1 MCGRE
6 EEGGG
11 EMEVMGGGEVRRG
24 RREWWVRG
32 VEREVQWEEAERG
45 RSK

>member
-6 EEGGG
+6 EE
-11 EMEVMGGGEVRRG
+11 GGGEVRRG